1 MSIYKLIPP
10 CKDYLWGGRRLVDEY
25 GIKYDGKVCAEAW
38 MLSCHKDGECVV
50 DSGRFAGKGLSEVI
64 KAKGKEVLGTNCSKY
79 SDFPIMI
86 KLIDAREKLSLQV
99 HPDDA
104 YALNNEGQYGKT
116 EVWYILDADEGAC
129 LYKGFEKDITSE
141 EFIERVING
150 TLSDVIH
157 KIYVKK
163 GDVVF
168 VPPGTLHAI
177 GEGILLAEI
186 QQSSDITYRIS
197 DYGRLGADN
206 KPRPLQIIKALEVL
220 DFHKD
225 AKAPNFD
232 GHLCSCDYFTVDA
245 YKVSSVKSYFGEAND
260 SSFVSLIVTEGDGE
274 VSNSKESFKVTK
286 GDSLFISAGSGNFT
300 VNGNL
305 DLICTRVRSN
315 S

>member
-1 MSIYKLIPP
+1 MSIYKLLPP
-10 CKDYLWGGRRLVDEY
+10 CKDYLWGGRRLLDEY

-38 MLSCHKDGECVV
+38 MLSCHQDGECVV
-50 DSGRFAGKGLSEVI
+50 DSGRFAGKVLSELI
-64 KAKGKEVLGTNCSKY
+64 REKGREILGTNCNKY
-79 SDFPIMI
+79 QDFPIMI

-99 HPDDA
+99 HPDDS
-104 YALNNEGQYGKT
+104 YALDKEGQYGKT

-206 KPRPLQIIKALEVL
+206 KPRPLQIIKALDVL

-225 AKAPNFD
+225 AETPDFG
-232 GHLCSCDYFTVDA
+232 GHLCNCDYFTVDA
-245 YKVSSVKSYFGEAND
+245 YKNSSEKAYSGVAGDN
-260 SSFVSLIVTEGDGE
+260 SFVSLIVTEGVGE
-274 VSNSKESFKVTK
+274 VSNNKESFKVSK
-286 GDSLFISAGSGNFT
+286 GDSLFISAGSGDFKVT
-300 VNGNL
+300 GDL
-305 DLICTRVRSN
+305 DFICTRVKS
-315 S
+315 